1 MRLVLAYL
9 YASSQHFSTALEGNQ
24 CEMFLVAMT
33 NSHTTEQGFLLIF
46 THRVY
51 TRSLYTFTIALIF
64 LKYCAVPCLTCYPAS
79 TRSDFIY
86 CIFIYDFVI
95 CLEVIIHAFQ
105 IKLFWFRHIPKILCT
120 ISRSA
125 GFGTEEDLGIL
136 LKFSKHLHFSV
147 SYLVLKSHPF
157 SVTA

>member
-1 MRLVLAYL
+1 MLLDNIY
-9 YASSQHFSTALEGNQ
+9 STALEGNQ

-33 NSHTTEQGFLLIF
+33 NSHTSEQGFLLIC

-51 TRSLYTFTIALIF
+51 TRSFYTFTIALIF
-64 LKYCAVPCLTCYPAS
+64 QKYCAVHCLTCYPAS

-86 CIFIYDFVI
+86 SIFIYDFVI

-125 GFGTEEDLGIL
+125 GFGTEEDSGIL
-136 LKFSKHLHFSV
+136 LKFSKHRHYSV

>member
-1 MRLVLAYL
+1 MLLDNISAQPLKEISVKCFWLPWQIHTLQNKAFCSFALIEFTLV
-9 YASSQHFSTALEGNQ
+9 H
-24 CEMFLVAMT
+24 
-33 NSHTTEQGFLLIF
+33 F
-46 THRVY
+46 TH
-51 TRSLYTFTIALIF
+51 SLLRWYFKNI
-64 LKYCAVPCLTCYPAS
+64 VHCLTCYPAS

-86 CIFIYDFVI
+86 SIFIYDFVI

-125 GFGTEEDLGIL
+125 GFGTEEDSGIL
-136 LKFSKHLHFSV
+136 LKFSKHRHYSV